1 MNDWAKQESSYRI
14 VCTAGMLAGAHFLAV
29 ASRMAMLDPFETMRS
44 LESLGRKLR
53 KAFRNNGND
62 ETIALQDRY
71 VGALDHV
78 AEFLIG
84 SASTKTLPENLKSWR
99 MQCGH
104 CVTEPSQNRC
114 APLRLAVEV
123 LMG

>member
-1 MNDWAKQESSYRI
+1 
-14 VCTAGMLAGAHFLAV
+14 MLN
-29 ASRMAMLDPFETMRS
+29 SFETMRS

-78 AEFLIG
+78 AEFL
-84 SASTKTLPENLKSWR
+84 KSGR
-99 MQCGH
+99 HPRRH
-104 CVTEPSQNRC
+104 CRKI
-114 APLRLAVEV
+114 
-123 LMG
+123 